1 MTVGIF
7 CLMVVVS
14 VGANAVRHSLETQ
27 AVPSSPALEQLIPES
42 MARWRRID
50 GSFTKIVDPVLEG
63 AVSSIYAATL
73 NRVYRRDDGK
83 QIMLSIAFSPRQN
96 AASQVHRPEVC
107 YAAQGFE
114 VRGITKTHIALSHG
128 GPLPTMRM
136 VAVGPQRNEPVTYW
150 LRIGESVVRGNVE
163 QGLARVSYGLKGQV
177 PDGLVFRVSSVDLD
191 NAHAFG
197 LHEDFVGA
205 LLESLPRGTRK
216 TLIGQFA
223 DAMQSEN

>member
-1 MTVGIF
+1 MTAGIVGV
-7 CLMVVVS
+7 MVVAS
-14 VGANAVRHSLETQ
+14 AGANLVRHALETQ
-27 AVPSSPALEQLIPES
+27 AVPSTPALEQLIPETI
-42 MARWRRID
+42 AGWRRID
-50 GSFTKIVDPVLEG
+50 ASFTKIVDPVLDG

-83 QIMLSIAFSPRQN
+83 QIMLSIAFSPSQN
-96 AASQVHRPEVC
+96 AVSQVHRPEVC

-114 VRGITKTHIALSHG
+114 VRGLTKTHIALSHG
-128 GPLPTMRM
+128 GRLPTMRM

-163 QGLARVSYGLKGQV
+163 QGLARVRYGLKGQV

-205 LLESLPRGTRK
+205 LLESLPRSTRQ

-223 DAMQSEN
+223 DAIQKEN